1 MSCLVILT
9 VFWVTQP
16 TLGRFIF
23 IRDIPLYIT
32 VLWFVGERKDAKSKK
47 LL

>member
-32 VLWFVGERKDAKSKK
+32 VGIMVCWRKKGR
-47 LL
+47 